1 LPVKKEKGDRMAQG
15 KKLTKPEPRTARSA
29 SKAPADE
36 KTTRRPGR
44 PPKAANKPEAAKVER
59 KSPRV
64 PAKPTADT
72 STEKPEL
79 STREVNRRIKILH
92 RFRELLQTQRDR
104 FQQYLEL
111 LEKQQDLI
119 NGDWE
124 ASKGGELE
132 AQVNLEERIVA
143 DIFAIQK
150 VISPL
155 EDMYKAA
162 YPAQK
167 KAGRRGRPKKDEANA
182 GIPDLKT
189 ALETLSG
196 EAALLSGRNKE
207 LLAQRMDRLKGEI
220 KTLSK
225 NPYKKGRSVYGE
237 TPSPS
242 LIDIQ
247 G

>member
-1 LPVKKEKGDRMAQG
+1 MAQG
-15 KKLTKPEPRTARSA
+15 KKPTKPAPRTARSSSRA
-29 SKAPADE
+29 TAEE

-44 PPKAANKPEAAKVER
+44 PPKAADKTTTTVRN
-59 KSPRV
+59 PRA
-64 PAKPTADT
+64 PAKPAADT
-72 STEKPEL
+72 SEEKPEL
-79 STREVNRRIKILH
+79 SAREVNRRVKILH

-104 FQQYLEL
+104 FRQYLEL

-162 YPAQK
+162 YPTEK
-167 KAGRRGRPKKDEANA
+167 KAGRRGRPKKDETNA

-189 ALETLSG
+189 ALESLSG
-196 EAALLSGRNKE
+196 EAALLSERNKE
-207 LLAQRMDRLKGEI
+207 LLAQRMDRLKTEI
-220 KTLSK
+220 KTLTK

-242 LIDIQ
+242 LVDIQ